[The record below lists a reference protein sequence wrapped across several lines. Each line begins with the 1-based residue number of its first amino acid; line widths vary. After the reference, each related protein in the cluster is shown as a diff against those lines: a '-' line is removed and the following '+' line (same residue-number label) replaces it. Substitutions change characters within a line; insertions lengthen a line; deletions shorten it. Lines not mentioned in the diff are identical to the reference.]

1 MQVNINI
8 KKPDILEKFMNFIND
23 NADTLILDTE
33 SRDEIEYLLKVDQFD
48 EDMCDLFFL
57 ENINDNYMMLRLRAL
72 SKLSLNIFE
81 LHPDKFNWMNISL
94 LDLPETFIEAN
105 IDRLNMKIISTKTL
119 SSDFITKHHKE
130 LTLHSLLLTN
140 KLPREVKN
148 VYKNE
153 IALYREEM
161 KVKSNTLNEELL
173 KRNEKLIEDAALQNR
188 AYARKV
194 I

>member
-57 ENINDNYMMLRLRAL
+57 ENINEDYSMLRLRAL